1 MFYYVLRRL
10 ISVVAMLLVI
20 TATTFALF
28 FASPIDPA
36 RYTCGK
42 NCTTSILEG
51 NRKALGYDQPVVVQ
65 YGKFL
70 QGLVV
75 GRTFPD
81 NAQLQAEH
89 PEQNVA
95 CPAPCLGYS
104 PSQHRTINE
113 MVAEAWPITLSIAI
127 GAFAL
132 WIVLGVGGGV
142 IAAINK
148 GKWQDR
154 VIVGSALVG
163 FSLPTFFVGLI
174 LLTFPAI
181 KWGLVP
187 IPSYVPFT
195 ENPALWAANLILP
208 WLTLAFFFAASYVR
222 LTRAYMIE
230 TMSEDYIRTARAK
243 GVGTWAIIVRHGLRA
258 ALTPIVTAAGL
269 DLGTLLGGAII
280 TESVFAMHGLGFLAV
295 RSVTTMDLPTIVAL
309 VLIVSAFIV
318 IANMLVDIAYG
329 LIDPRVKLAS

>member
-10 ISVVAMLLVI
+10 LSVVVMLFLI

-42 NCTTSILEG
+42 NCTSIILEG
-51 NRKALGYDQPVVVQ
+51 NRKALGYDQPVAVQ
-65 YGKFL
+65 YGKFVA
-70 QGLVV
+70 GLFV

-81 NAQLQAEH
+81 NAQLQSEH
-89 PEQNVA
+89 PEQNVS

-104 PSQHRTINE
+104 PAQHRTIND

-127 GAFAL
+127 GAFVL
-132 WIVLGVGGGV
+132 WMALGVGGGV
-142 IAAINK
+142 IAALNK

-154 VIVGSALVG
+154 TIVGSALVG
-163 FSLPTFFVGLI
+163 FSLPTFFVGLV

-187 IPSYVPFT
+187 IPDYVPFT
-195 ENPALWAANLILP
+195 EDPLGWASNLILP
-208 WLTLAFFFAASYVR
+208 WITLAFFFAASYVR

-230 TMSEDYIRTARAK
+230 SLSEDYIRTARAK
-243 GVGTWAIIVRHGLRA
+243 GVGTWSIIVRHGLRA

-280 TESVFAMHGLGFLAV
+280 TESVFSMHGLGFLAV
-295 RSVTTMDLPTIVAL
+295 RSVTNMDLPTIVAM
-309 VLIVSAFIV
+309 VLIVSSFIV
-318 IANMLVDIAYG
+318 VANMLVDIAYG
-329 LIDPRVKLAS
+329 FIDPRVKLAS

>member
-10 ISVVAMLLVI
+10 ATVVVMLFLI

-42 NCTTSILEG
+42 NCTPIILEG
-51 NRKALGYDQPVVVQ
+51 NRKALGYDQPAIVQ
-65 YGKFL
+65 YGKFI
-70 QGLVV
+70 QGLFV
-75 GRTFPD
+75 GREFPD
-81 NAQLQAEH
+81 NAELRAQY
-89 PEQNVA
+89 PEQIVE

-113 MVAEAWPITLSIAI
+113 MVSEAWPISLSIAI
-127 GAFAL
+127 GAFIL
-132 WIVLGVGGGV
+132 WMLIGVGGGV
-142 IAAINK
+142 VAALNK
-148 GKWQDR
+148 GRWQDR
-154 VIVGSALVG
+154 GIVGAALIG
-163 FSLPTFFVGLI
+163 FSLPTFFVGLV

-181 KWGLVP
+181 KWGWLP
-187 IPSYVPFT
+187 IPSYVPFF
-195 ENPALWAANLILP
+195 EDPVNWALNLVLP
-208 WLTLAFFFAASYVR
+208 WITLAFFFAASYVR

-243 GVGTWAIIVRHGLRA
+243 GVGKWQVIVRHGLRA
-258 ALTPIVTAAGL
+258 SLTPIVTAAGL

-280 TESVFAMHGLGFLAV
+280 TESVFSMHGLGYLAV
-295 RSVTTMDLPTIVAL
+295 HSVTNMDLPTIVAL

-318 IANMLVDIAYG
+318 LANMVVDIAYG
-329 LIDPRVKLAS
+329 FIDPRVKLAG